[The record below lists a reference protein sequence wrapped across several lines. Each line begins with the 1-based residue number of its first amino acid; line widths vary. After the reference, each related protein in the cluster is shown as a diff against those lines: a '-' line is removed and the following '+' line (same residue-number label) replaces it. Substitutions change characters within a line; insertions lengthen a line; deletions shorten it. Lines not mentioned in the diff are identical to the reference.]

1 MMMIVAAYLHLFF
14 VHSYAKSTYV
24 LSQALDKS
32 NGSNQGHRQRAEALA
47 ALNSAFTSSS
57 GTKTTAPRP
66 SATGQ
71 GSQRAAAV
79 AALSS
84 VLTAE
89 KKQSPDASPTPSISS
104 PPPET
109 NPHGMVDIVIIIFT
123 K

>member
-1 MMMIVAAYLHLFF
+1 MCMCLR
-14 VHSYAKSTYV
+14 HSYTWSILV
-24 LSQALDKS
+24 LSHFQDKS
-32 NGSNQGHRQRAEALA
+32 NGSNQGPRQRAEALA
-47 ALNSAFTSSS
+47 ALNSAFNSSPGAKTS
-57 GTKTTAPRP
+57 APRP
-66 SATGQ
+66 SGRGQ

-89 KKQSPDASPTPSISS
+89 KKSDESPTRSSSS

-109 NPHGMVDIVIIIFT
+109 NSSGKEEITLFFY